1 MAKKK
6 KVSRKKLLKEP
17 DEFITLSGKMIQ
29 FAMKYK
35 TQITYGI
42 GIVIAVVVLIA
53 GYRLFAIRSENKSLA
68 LFDQAVSKYAT
79 SIRTRDMN
87 QAYQSV
93 TKDFKVILDKYGNK
107 GGGKLARVTFANIC
121 FDAGE
126 YGEAVKL
133 YEESLKNF
141 EHHPMIYNLI
151 LSGLGYANQQLNENQ
166 LAVTYFEKIVARDDQ
181 ILRDEALFNLGVLY
195 EKLGEKEKSE
205 KAFNQIA
212 SDFPDSMYINIIKER
227 SAG

>member
-6 KVSRKKLLKEP
+6 ISRKKLLKEP

-29 FAMKYK
+29 FAMKNK

-93 TKDFKVILDKYGNK
+93 TKDFQVILDKYGNK

-181 ILRDEALFNLGVLY
+181 ILSDEALFNLGLLY
-195 EKLGEKEKSE
+195 EKLGEMEKSE
-205 KAFNQIA
+205 KAFNQIV

-227 SAG
+227 SSG

>member
-1 MAKKK
+1 MAKKQK
-6 KVSRKKLLKEP
+6 ISRKKLLKEP
-17 DEFITLSGKMIQ
+17 HEFITLSGKMIQ
-29 FAMKYK
+29 FAVEYK
-35 TQITYGI
+35 THLTYGI
-42 GIVIAVVVLIA
+42 GIVIALVVLTA
-53 GYRLFAIRSENKSLA
+53 GYRFFAIRSENKSLM
-68 LFDQAVSKYAT
+68 LVDRAVSTYET
-79 SIRTRDMN
+79 SISTGDIY

-93 TKDFKVILDKYGNK
+93 IKDFQVILDKYGNK
-107 GGGKLARVTFANIC
+107 AGGKLARVTFANIC

-126 YGEAVKL
+126 YSEAIKL

-151 LSGLGYANQQLNENQ
+151 LNGLGYANEQLNENQ
-166 LAVTYFEKIVARDDQ
+166 RAVTYFEKIVARDDQ

-195 EKLGEKEKSE
+195 EKLGEMEKSE
-205 KAFNQIA
+205 KAFNQIV